1 MFIRVIEGQVLAK
14 ALLRNS
20 WEQLQ
25 NALSAHNGWLRSAGG
40 VDDQGRFVG
49 RMDFRSE
56 DAAEKMLREPEIELW
71 LKDLFEHL
79 DSPARSTSSQGSVLI
94 EPSGEPAGFLQF
106 IRAEASDPERFTAV
120 NDAFQVEVRQHRPDV
135 VGSSIVWL
143 DDERFLE
150 TVLFSSE
157 QDARSAESR
166 EFPGGIAGLFG
177 ELMQLMSNIDYMDVR
192 DPWLAYQE
200 RD

>member
-1 MFIRVIEGQVLAK
+1 MFILVVEGRVVAK

-20 WEQLQ
+20 WDQLQ
-25 NALSAHNGWLRSAGG
+25 SALAPHKDWLRSAGG
-40 VDDQGRFVG
+40 VDDHDRFVG
-49 RMDFRSE
+49 TMDFRSV
-56 DAAEKMLREPEIELW
+56 DAAEKILREPEIELW
-71 LKDLFEHL
+71 LKDLLEHL
-79 DSPARSTSSQGSVLI
+79 DSPERSSSSRCSVLI
-94 EPSGEPAGFLQF
+94 APGEEPAGFLQF
-106 IRAEASDPERFTAV
+106 IRAEAVDLERFTAV

-150 TVLFSSE
+150 TVLFTSE

-177 ELMQLMSNIDYMDVR
+177 ELMQLMRNIDYMDVR